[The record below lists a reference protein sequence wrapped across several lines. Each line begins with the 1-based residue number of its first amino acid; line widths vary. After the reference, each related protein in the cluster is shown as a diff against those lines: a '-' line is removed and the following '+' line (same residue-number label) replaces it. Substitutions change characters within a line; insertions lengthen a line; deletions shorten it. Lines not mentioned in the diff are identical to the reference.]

1 MQHFIGIDIGSS
13 SCFAAVSN
21 GLTPTGLPTLSFDNS
36 AEGVTKFT
44 DWLSSLGCT
53 PKSSVICMESC
64 GVYAETVC
72 YCLISGNWKIAVEPP
87 HKIARSMPANS
98 AKTDISDARRIACYA
113 ARYADELHFW
123 TPPSEV
129 IEHVTTLLA
138 LREGY
143 TRQSTALQNQL
154 HSIERKYIRTTEA
167 ETMLRADII
176 RFKERIEELDKEL
189 KRWIDS
195 DSSLKKMVESV
206 DSVPGIGQT
215 LAIYL
220 LVITDCFRDGYSD
233 RQLSAHL
240 GIAPLD
246 YQSGTSIWRKPRS
259 RGFGHQTIRKLLYL
273 GAMSAAT
280 HSKDLRPYYERL
292 VAAGKNKRLVLNNIE
307 NKMISIACALVRDE
321 TVFSKNYVP
330 TFK

>member
-1 MQHFIGIDIGSS
+1 MANKCMHIVMSYFLGITMRHFIGIDIGSA

-21 GLTPTGLPTLSFDNS
+21 GLTPTELPTFSFDNS

-44 DWLSSLGCT
+44 NWLSSLGCT
-53 PKSSVICMESC
+53 TESSVLCMESC

-72 YCLISGNWKIAVEPP
+72 YCLIGSNWKIAVEPP

-98 AKTDISDARRIACYA
+98 AKTDISDARRIARYA

-176 RFKERIEELDKEL
+176 RCKERIEELDKEL

-195 DSSLKKMVESV
+195 DCSLKKMVESV

-220 LVITDCFRDGYSD
+220 LVITDYRLFSRRLFR
-233 RQLSAHL
+233 
-240 GIAPLD
+240 
-246 YQSGTSIWRKPRS
+246 
-259 RGFGHQTIRKLLYL
+259 QTIVSVSWYSPVGLSKWHLSL
-273 GAMSAAT
+273 AKAALT
-280 HSKDLRPYYERL
+280 RIRTSNHPK
-292 VAAGKNKRLVLNNIE
+292 A
-307 NKMISIACALVRDE
+307 
-321 TVFSKNYVP
+321 TVSWSNVSCNP
-330 TFK
+330 